1 MQLSHNTLVTCSTLF
16 VVLALASQSQ
26 QAGAQAPASA
36 EAVWSLATVPTGA
49 RVRLL
54 NASGQ
59 RLEGRVAALS
69 DTVLRL
75 HGGDRAALPRLVLV
89 RDIRTL
95 EVHATRVSRGR
106 ASLVSAG
113 VGAVLGALA
122 GAASHGSSGEGG
134 PAGFGDP
141 PSRAENIAV
150 GTLLGSIA
158 GWAVGRYAFGR
169 ARWQP
174 VPLP

>member
-1 MQLSHNTLVTCSTLF
+1 MQLSHSTLF
-16 VVLALASQSQ
+16 TCSILFVLLALARQSQ
-26 QAGAQAPASA
+26 QALAQAPGSA
-36 EAVWSLATVPTGA
+36 AAVWSLATVPTGA

-54 NASGQ
+54 NASGE
-59 RLEGRVAALS
+59 RLEGRVAAVS
-69 DTVLRL
+69 DTVLQL
-75 HGGDRAALPRLVLV
+75 HGYGAALPRLVLV

-95 EVHATRVSRGR
+95 EVHATPVSRGR